1 MGWGCL
7 HMLQVCVFVSLVL
20 RLIVICDPPEQNLAQ
35 NPHLMQRRERD
46 RGVPGLGA
54 RGLGAGLAAGGGG
67 GARPAPG
74 TGPRRVRVRVR
85 VRDRDL
91 LNDWSKR
98 LLLQLL
104 VGGRSNR

>member
-7 HMLQVCVFVSLVL
+7 HILQVGVFVSLVL
-20 RLIVICDPPEQNLAQ
+20 RLIVICDPPEQKLAQ
-35 NPHLMQRRERD
+35 NPNLMQKRKRERGV
-46 RGVPGLGA
+46 RGRA
-54 RGLGAGLAAGGGG
+54 AGLAAGGGG

-74 TGPRRVRVRVR
+74 RV
-85 VRDRDL
+85 RDL
-91 LNDWSKR
+91 LNDCGKKR